1 MVTSIGQYAPVFLHG
16 EPPFL
21 TEKPVSPQFTASQ
34 RVGHNRS
41 DPPCID
47 ARHFFAHG
55 NSAPVRVEHE
65 HGTTA
70 WVMETLVAQNV
81 QGHGLPLPQELW
93 PYQSLFSR
101 LCSCGSEGLFGQ
113 SFSTALPIQAL
124 RGLPCLG
131 SFSVVWCIRLIE
143 GAPWLGSYSV
153 DLHIRHLARHPG
165 WDPTLWF
172 SASGI

>member
-1 MVTSIGQYAPVFLHG
+1 METSIGQYTPVFLSA
-16 EPPFL
+16 ERPL
-21 TEKPVSPQFTASQ
+21 IEKPVSPQFTASQ

-113 SFSTALPIQAL
+113 SFSTVLPIQAH
-124 RGLPCLG
+124 RGTPPWPGVLLLFCT
-131 SFSVVWCIRLIE
+131 SV
-143 GAPWLGSYSV
+143 
-153 DLHIRHLARHPG
+153 
-165 WDPTLWF
+165 T
-172 SASGI
+172 